1 MYRFLSFWNTEK
13 VRLDDIPHILQ
24 RKYHG
29 GWNSGDRRYQGISS
43 NDSDVVLPDNSWS
56 MLLAFICCLLSYS
69 FFVRKCMNYTGY
81 VVVRLLVWSCKCW
94 VLLILLNFCLRTD
107 QSTLVNHFCKYYL
120 LYRFTCITILF
131 RQHRSVHMYISHA
144 ILKRLPDHLTSEIH
158 LFKEFS
164 LCSRHDIYW
173 WRKNSANR
181 LSYIQYGLKT
191 FKLVI
196 DFHDVDVQ
204 I

>member
-1 MYRFLSFWNTEK
+1 MICVTCVYMLPVKLEFFLSVNVWAIQAM
-13 VRLDDIPHILQ
+13 L
-24 RKYHG
+24 
-29 GWNSGDRRYQGISS
+29 SS
-43 NDSDVVLPDNSWS
+43 DFLYEAVSVG
-56 MLLAFICCLLSYS
+56 CC
-69 FFVRKCMNYTGY
+69 
-81 VVVRLLVWSCKCW
+81 W
-94 VLLILLNFCLRTD
+94 ILLYFCLRTD
-107 QSTLVNHFCKYYL
+107 QSTLVNYFRMYYL

-158 LFKEFS
+158 LFKAFS

-204 I
+204 IWFTHMANSWIWSSRSWSSIYLRNLNIWTQGLQTSKEHNGDTLESCCDMF